1 MVWNTAEY
9 RKRNAED
16 RENRLSH
23 ESPNAQSRTVS
34 VDDTGVRRQL
44 ADGSEEAVTWSEL
57 SAVVVRVIPEGP
69 WKEDVFF
76 MLAGANGKGTAI
88 PSGDPAA
95 DALIE
100 RLQTLPGFD
109 NEKFIEAM
117 TTDADEAYV
126 VWSSEGHA
134 AKH

>member
-1 MVWNTAEY
+1 MSQDSAS
-9 RKRNAED
+9 A
-16 RENRLSH
+16 H
-23 ESPNAQSRTVS
+23 SRSVS

-44 ADGSEEAVTWSEL
+44 ADGSEESVTWSEL
-57 SAVVVRVIPEGP
+57 SSVVIRVIPEGP
-69 WKEDVFF
+69 WKEDVFL
-76 MLAGANGKGTAI
+76 MLAAADGTGTAV

-126 VWSSEGHA
+126 VWRASDAS
-134 AKH
+134 

>member
-1 MVWNTAEY
+1 LPQ
-9 RKRNAED
+9 D
-16 RENRLSH
+16 
-23 ESPNAQSRTVS
+23 SPSAQSRSVS

-57 SAVVVRVIPEGP
+57 TAVVIRVIPEGLS
-69 WKEDVFF
+69 KEDVFF

-88 PSGDPAA
+88 PSADPAA

-117 TTDADEAYV
+117 TTDADEIYV
-126 VWSSEGHA
+126 VWSAEDSA
-134 AKH
+134 AIQN

>member
-1 MVWNTAEY
+1 MLAPDSSSA
-9 RKRNAED
+9 K
-16 RENRLSH
+16 
-23 ESPNAQSRTVS
+23 SRSVS
-34 VDDTGVRRQL
+34 VDDTGVRRVL
-44 ADGSEEAVTWSEL
+44 ADGSEESITWDQL

-69 WKEDVFF
+69 WREDVFL
-76 MLAGANGKGTAI
+76 MLAAADGTGTAV

-109 NEKFIEAM
+109 HDKFVEAM

-126 VWSSEGHA
+126 VWKAS
-134 AKH
+134 

>member
-1 MVWNTAEY
+1 LSQDSPSSKHSSGA
-9 RKRNAED
+9 RN
-16 RENRLSH
+16 
-23 ESPNAQSRTVS
+23 SPSARSRSVS

-57 SAVVVRVIPEGP
+57 TAVVIRVIPEGLS
-69 WKEDVFF
+69 KEDVFF

-88 PSGDPAA
+88 PSADPAA

-109 NEKFIEAM
+109 HEKFIEAM

-126 VWSSEGHA
+126 VWSTEDA
-134 AKH
+134 QN